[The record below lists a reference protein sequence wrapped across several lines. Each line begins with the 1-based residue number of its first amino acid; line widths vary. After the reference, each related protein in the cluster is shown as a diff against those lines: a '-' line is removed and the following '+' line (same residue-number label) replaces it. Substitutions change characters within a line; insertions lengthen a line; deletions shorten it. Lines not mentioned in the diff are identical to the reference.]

1 MEIIQQRKQLCLAL
15 RKVLEKKQKRK
26 QAYLRRQEEL
36 VQRCRNCS
44 GAKNGPWY
52 CEDCTTGLKL
62 HMLDAE
68 YSDVNN
74 WWGPIRKE

>member
-1 MEIIQQRKQLCLAL
+1 MNLDKKRLELCFVLKEVLNKKMQRKQ
-15 RKVLEKKQKRK
+15 RYLE
-26 QAYLRRQEEL
+26 RQEEL
-36 VQRCRNCS
+36 VKRCRNCS

-52 CEDCTTGLKL
+52 CEDCNTGLRL

-74 WWGPIRKE
+74 WWKSS